1 MNGVTSLQQELS
13 PQDERVTP
21 HHDNS
26 IFYSN
31 ILTNPAA
38 APLNARTVLTSAS
51 ASASAV
57 ADAAAE
63 ANRLQ
68 AQRSQAVNFIITD
81 PSQFH
86 RLQADLRKSSVI
98 TTECSRVV
106 VDLLLDKRIENA
118 RRMQEEQTTRRMNDE
133 RKQEARAYDK
143 GMTGSSAIRQEDGMS
158 KEKRSGWYFT
168 GIVAG
173 VFNKNDCGID
183 ATCTSATSNEQR
195 DLSHEYQDG
204 FYDDGWRLAGRST
217 DASPQPTPSTSPT
230 PVHFNRCT
238 KKNNDGS
245 YSSSSYSS
253 SSFDSNAKPGHRP
266 AYGAA
271 RAGQQPSAAAACSR
285 PRPKTRV
292 ARGA

>member
-1 MNGVTSLQQELS
+1 MQ
-13 PQDERVTP
+13 
-21 HHDNS
+21 
-26 IFYSN
+26 
-31 ILTNPAA
+31 
-38 APLNARTVLTSAS
+38 
-51 ASASAV
+51 
-57 ADAAAE
+57 
-63 ANRLQ
+63 
-68 AQRSQAVNFIITD
+68 
-81 PSQFH
+81 
-86 RLQADLRKSSVI
+86 
-98 TTECSRVV
+98 
-106 VDLLLDKRIENA
+106 LLDKRIEN
-118 RRMQEEQTTRRMNDE
+118 TRRMHDGK
-133 RKQEARAYDK
+133 KQEARAYDED
-143 GMTGSSAIRQEDGMS
+143 MAGSSAIGQEDGTS
-158 KEKRSGWYFT
+158 KEKRVGWDFA
-168 GIVAG
+168 GIIAG

-183 ATCTSATSNEQR
+183 ATSATSNEQR